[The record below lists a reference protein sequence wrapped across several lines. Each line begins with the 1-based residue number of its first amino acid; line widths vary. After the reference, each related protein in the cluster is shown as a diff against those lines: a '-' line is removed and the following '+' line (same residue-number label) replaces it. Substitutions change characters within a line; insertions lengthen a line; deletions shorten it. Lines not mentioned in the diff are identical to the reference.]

1 MNSMEINAF
10 PAIDQEQE
18 LNELRETNK
27 QTQRGLRKVNMELER
42 CQKEHADAL
51 ADAQRTAEN

>member
-1 MNSMEINAF
+1 MEINAF